1 MLLKLARNFLHCLPK
16 LAALAAQSER
26 MIVQQDSAWPVASM
40 PLILDRKVVRLES
53 LSPPVPLVLMRSGQ
67 WFSVV
72 LQTLALGITWCVLPC
87 SSRITLDEN
96 GITNAIEISQQGAD
110 TPRLITSN
118 NDKLVRVFDSQSF
131 QITR

>member
-1 MLLKLARNFLHCLPK
+1 MASCAHAPHPRLADYLAGEFVATCL
-16 LAALAAQSER
+16 
-26 MIVQQDSAWPVASM
+26 V
-40 PLILDRKVVRLES
+40 
-53 LSPPVPLVLMRSGQ
+53 RSGL

-72 LQTLALGITWCVLPC
+72 LQTLALGITCCVLPC

-96 GITNAIEISQQGAD
+96 GITNAIEISRQGAD

-118 NDKLVRVFDSQSF
+118 NDKLVRVFDSHSF